1 MDNNDFISYSFVCL
15 NSLFFFFFIWYYFR
29 LTMKLPELSSH
40 LTASRIITALLNTLN
55 LSSDMIFHTV
65 KYLLENSIE
74 NQSVSKSLT
83 NFEDID

>member
-1 MDNNDFISYSFVCL
+1 
-15 NSLFFFFFIWYYFR
+15 
-29 LTMKLPELSSH
+29 MKLPELSSH